1 MITEACEDCVEVKK
15 LGFQIDGLGIVLQ
28 KQNIR
33 IDGVQQ
39 EQASRDIEHEQMIQN
54 LTTRMD
60 TMSQEFV
67 DFKKEVKD
75 DIKSIKEEIPE
86 MFDNAVN
93 KLLAKMLKYLV
104 IAICG
109 LFIVIIL
116 SFTKPLILKSI
127 DNFKSWV
134 ETYEVSK

>member
-1 MITEACEDCVEVKK
+1 MNTERCEDCVEVKK

>member
-1 MITEACEDCVEVKK
+1 MITEVCEDCVEVKK

>member
-1 MITEACEDCVEVKK
+1 MQTERCEDCLEVKK

-39 EQASRDIEHEQMIQN
+39 VQESRDIEHEQMIQN

-60 TMSQEFV
+60 TMSQEFI

-86 MFDNAVN
+86 MFDSAVN
-93 KLLAKMLKYLV
+93 KLLAKMLKYLL
-104 IAICG
+104 IAIGG
-109 LFIVIIL
+109 LIVVIVL
-116 SFTKPLILKSI
+116 SFTRPLILKGI
-127 DNFKSWV
+127 DNFKIWV
-134 ETYEVSK
+134 ETCEVSK